1 MNSGLSERMV
11 EGMEPDVVQKAFAV
25 VEAIDSLEKMLWE
38 LFYEEFLAICA
49 EKSEE
54 RNSKKGENLVEF

>member
-1 MNSGLSERMV
+1 
-11 EGMEPDVVQKAFAV
+11 MEPDVVQKAFAV

>member
-1 MNSGLSERMV
+1 MV
-11 EGMEPDVVQKAFAV
+11 VDMVSDIVVQKAFTV
-25 VEAIDSLEKMLWE
+25 VEAIDTLEKLLWE

-54 RNSKKGENLVEF
+54 GNCKKGVEKLVEF